1 MQSQLNPHQ
10 ISLQPQ
16 NGHIDLKGLS
26 APADIKYL
34 IQHGDTIGQYPS
46 RDEALFATLMTLA
59 DAGYDDDL
67 IARLCLLETHGIS
80 ALPREK
86 GPTWLHQELLRVR
99 RKTISLARQAGG
111 EPEDADDL
119 MADTIPPPRPIVEGL
134 LHEGM
139 LLFGG
144 KVKRGKSWL
153 MLDLALSVATGS
165 PVWGHFAVPEPQPV
179 LFIALED
186 GRGRIQQRLN
196 DIRPGARANGNLHF
210 LYNLPLLNNGG
221 LEKLQ
226 GYIESDRYRLIVI
239 DVLAR
244 IEPAARRGSENTY
257 LDIYNMFAPLQDM
270 HRQHPLCLAMITH
283 LRKTQ
288 ADDIFDTLHGSV
300 AYQGVQDALWVM
312 ERPPQDSVAVLHT
325 RPNDG
330 DEQVLHVS
338 FVDGRWEFLG
348 HDADIKLSQAR
359 QDVIDLFEEDG
370 DEDLS
375 FGDMLKGLS
384 HPRDRYQAL
393 KKTVYRMME
402 DGQMMRTRRGRYTPD
417 WSALRTKGQRD
428 AKGHGEMSLF

>member
-1 MQSQLNPHQ
+1 MQGQDKPQQ
-10 ISLQPQ
+10 IPMGPQ
-16 NGHIDLKGLS
+16 NGHVDLKGLNV
-26 APADIKYL
+26 PLPIKYL
-34 IQHGDTIGQYPS
+34 IQYGDSMGECAS
-46 RDEALFATLMTLA
+46 RSDALFGVLSALV

-67 IARLCLLETHGIS
+67 IARLCLPETYGIS
-80 ALPREK
+80 ELPREK
-86 GPTWLHQELLRVR
+86 GPEWLRQELLRVR

-119 MADTIPPPRPIVEGL
+119 MADTILPPRPIVEGL

-153 MLDLALSVATGS
+153 MLDLALSVATGN

-196 DIRPGARANGNLHF
+196 DIRPGARANGNLHL
-210 LYNLPLLNNGG
+210 LYNFPLLNNGG

-257 LDIYNMFAPLQDM
+257 LDIYNMFAPLQDL
-270 HRQHPLCLAMITH
+270 HHQHPLCLAMITH
-283 LRKTQ
+283 LRKAQ

-300 AYQGVQDALWVM
+300 GYQGVQDTLWVM

-330 DEQVLHVS
+330 AEQVLHVS
-338 FVDGRWEFLG
+338 FVDGHWEFLG
-348 HDADIKLSQAR
+348 HGADMKLSQDR
-359 QDVIDLFEEDG
+359 QAVLEILEENEVQGVSIPDI
-370 DEDLS
+370 
-375 FGDMLKGLS
+375 LKALS
-384 HPRDRYQAL
+384 HPRDRYQAV
-393 KKTVYRMME
+393 KKLLYRMLE
-402 DGQMMRTRRGRYTPD
+402 DEQAVRIGRGRYAP
-417 WSALRTKGQRD
+417 ARKPL
-428 AKGHGEMSLF
+428 